1 MGLTALHL
9 EVLVDEAKKRPFS
22 GRVVTC
28 GVLDSNIT
36 FSSLYRR
43 GAEEGVTLRKIHP
56 RLSPNPS
63 QFPAGCLHSASVL
76 EMLGFDEVVA
86 MDASD
91 FEGAEITLDLNQE
104 DTPKELVGT
113 ADLVL
118 EAGTLEHVFHV
129 PRAMGHLVRI
139 VKTGGRIL
147 HTSPA
152 SNFIDHG
159 FYSFSPTFFFDFY
172 RQNGFRLETL
182 EVWRYGENADLACR
196 LPYMDP
202 AGQPVRYAEIAGD
215 KTRWR
220 PVVLGTSGSRQPADV
235 HGVVCVA
242 TKMQDTSPV
251 VPQQH
256 EYSAGQWSSQQP
268 SFHLAVSKAMEF
280 ARRRDP
286 RALRQHLEWMKRLFP
301 AEQGSWLSAFQAEA
315 CLLEKKDV
323 PRPGGQSEGAS
334 DLLPL
339 VVRATSLHESRHQKN
354 LEDFLNHLPRLPGAL
369 DECLRWASGF
379 SFREG
384 NFGSGDRRKRGKG
397 GFAWGWILAGLCLV
411 GTLFFLL
418 KHRH

>member
-9 EVLVDEAKKRPFS
+9 EVLVDEAKQRPFS

-43 GAEEGVTLRKIHP
+43 AAEEGVTLRKIHP

-104 DTPKELVGT
+104 DTPKDLVGT

-118 EAGTLEHVFHV
+118 EAGTLE
-129 PRAMGHLVRI
+129 HLVRI

-182 EVWRYGENADLACR
+182 EVWRYGENADLAYR

-301 AEQGSWLSAFQAEA
+301 AEQGSWLSAFQA
-315 CLLEKKDV
+315 
-323 PRPGGQSEGAS
+323 GQKAMWDDADTVRFTIGMFTV
-334 DLLPL
+334 PL

-354 LEDFLNHLPRLPGAL
+354 LEDFLDHLPRLPGAL